1 MSDANYQKG
10 RDDNVKEFNERK
22 AKQYDEMIKFSGVLL
37 ANSLL
42 RYKTSNHLTDSNKI
56 YKTKENVLPE
66 LNENLPLFP
75 KDKPIKI
82 LDFACGT
89 GFIAEILAPYLSKD
103 SELYGID
110 ISENQLNLFNNRSN
124 EIKLKYP
131 ILKEFQ
137 GKPFDILDNKFNID
151 KNYLKPEW
159 LIENSFDIIYCSYS
173 YHHFPDPDKFTNILS
188 KYLKKN
194 GYFIILDFYDKEYE
208 ELGGNDIDQTHSH
221 SHSHSH
227 DDSHSH
233 SHSHGH
239 SHSHSH
245 SGDGA
250 HSHAVSHSG
259 GIPPAE
265 LAAMLES
272 AGLVSAEH
280 GIAFRFEDWFNEK
293 SVMNHLPPRAAEMI
307 KTTRPTR
314 VNASSGA
321 NEYLFPR
328 AVVFAAAQRP

>member
-10 RDDNVKEFNERK
+10 RDDNVKEFNELK

-42 RYKTSNHLTDSNKI
+42 RYKTSNHVTDSNKI

-137 GKPFDILDNKFNID
+137 GKPFDILDNKFNTD

-221 SHSHSH
+221 SHSH

-233 SHSHGH
+233 SHSHGHSH

-293 SVMNHLPPRAAEMI
+293 SVMNHMPPRAAEMI